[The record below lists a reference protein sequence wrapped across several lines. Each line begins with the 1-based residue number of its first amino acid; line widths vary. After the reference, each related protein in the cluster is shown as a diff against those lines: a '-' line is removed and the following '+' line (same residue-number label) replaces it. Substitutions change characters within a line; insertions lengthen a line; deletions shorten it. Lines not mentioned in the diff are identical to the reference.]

1 MKIPTDH
8 DYDNDFIA
16 PDDQVTNA
24 VNKFRNHPIIIM
36 MKNEKKYDQ
45 SFSFGPVPY
54 DDVLK
59 KVKTL
64 DTTKASQQSN
74 IPTKTLKQNSD
85 YFAEYF
91 NKNINQCISKSIFP
105 SDLKLA
111 DVTPVYNKKP
121 KNSKD
126 NYRPISLL
134 FNISKIYERCI
145 YDQIHLFFDSLL
157 SKYQCGF
164 RRGYNTQHCLI
175 TLIKK
180 WKKRI
185 DNGGEFG
192 ALLTDLQKAFDY
204 LPHELLKKFFKK
216 DVYNAKI
223 KNIEDKIPDN
233 LATNAS
239 LNAKVNKVKGEI
251 PNITNLTTDAS
262 LNAKITEVKG
272 EIANI
277 TNLASTTAFTTV
289 ENKIPSVTNLVKKI
303 DCNKNISEI
312 EKKITD
318 HNHDKCSATP
328 EFNKFSA
335 EIFDLRI
342 KRTNLASKSDIANF
356 VNKTDFDN
364 KLKDV
369 TSNKNEYNELNEL
382 SKKLKQY
389 QQKD

>member
-1 MKIPTDH
+1 M
-8 DYDNDFIA
+8 
-16 PDDQVTNA
+16 
-24 VNKFRNHPIIIM
+24 
-36 MKNEKKYDQ
+36 
-45 SFSFGPVPY
+45 
-54 DDVLK
+54 
-59 KVKTL
+59 
-64 DTTKASQQSN
+64 
-74 IPTKTLKQNSD
+74 
-85 YFAEYF
+85 
-91 NKNINQCISKSIFP
+91 
-105 SDLKLA
+105 
-111 DVTPVYNKKP
+111 
-121 KNSKD
+121 
-126 NYRPISLL
+126 
-134 FNISKIYERCI
+134 
-145 YDQIHLFFDSLL
+145 

-180 WKKRI
+180 WKKRV

-223 KNIEDKIPDN
+223 KNIESKIPDT

-262 LNAKITEVKG
+262 LNAKINEVKG

-277 TNLASTTAFTTV
+277 TNLASTTAFTAV

-318 HNHDKCSATP
+318 HNHDKCSTTP

-335 EIFDLRI
+335 EFLI
-342 KRTNLASKSDIANF
+342 
-356 VNKTDFDN
+356 
-364 KLKDV
+364 
-369 TSNKNEYNELNEL
+369 
-382 SKKLKQY
+382 
-389 QQKD
+389 